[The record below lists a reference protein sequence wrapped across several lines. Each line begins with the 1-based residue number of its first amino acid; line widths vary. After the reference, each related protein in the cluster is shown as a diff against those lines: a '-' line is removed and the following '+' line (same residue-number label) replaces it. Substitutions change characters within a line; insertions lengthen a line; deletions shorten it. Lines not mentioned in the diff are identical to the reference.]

1 MGEEYGER
9 APFQFF
15 SSHIDE
21 EIAVATRE
29 GRRREFATFAQFG
42 GEIPDPEDPE
52 TFNRSKLTRHGDP
65 AIARLYARLIEARRR
80 LGVTEAREIEFD
92 ERAMWLRLRRGDDLL
107 VCNFGG
113 GPVELA
119 CAGASIELATDETIH
134 LSGGYITLPPMSGAL
149 IR

>member
-1 MGEEYGER
+1 M
-9 APFQFF
+9 
-15 SSHIDE
+15 
-21 EIAVATRE
+21 
-29 GRRREFATFAQFG
+29 
-42 GEIPDPEDPE
+42 
-52 TFNRSKLTRHGDP
+52 
-65 AIARLYARLIEARRR
+65 AIRRR